1 MVELVDTLVL
11 GTSAVRRGGSI
22 PSIPTIFFDKNMR
35 ILSLL
40 FAFLIT
46 PLMADEGDILFTRLI
61 ELDKFAQSKTS
72 YCKPR
77 TQNKKLTWVEDFNDM
92 SLSSSV
98 WTYAESNGFYSDGQ
112 YIDGWGNGEL
122 QYYLKPPII
131 ENSNTTK
138 NLTVKDSLLKIQPI
152 YNNKVYQSSN
162 KLQYTS
168 ARIHTKNKK
177 TFTYPSR
184 ITICFKVPQGEGV
197 WPAFWLMPQED
208 ILWPQGGEIDI
219 MEHRGRIANTASS
232 ALHFG
237 EKFDKKAAFVGEAV
251 VPNKVNFQETFHS
264 ITLEWRRDNIKF
276 FLNDDTEPYLNINS
290 SNNEFKKYDFPFNR
304 EYYMILNVAI
314 GGKYDDYRVNN
325 LDLCVDQYCSNKS
338 NPDQHRF
345 LVDWIEYEVLD

>member
-92 SLSSSV
+92 SLSLSV

-131 ENSNTTK
+131 E
-138 NLTVKDSLLKIQPI
+138 LSL
-152 YNNKVYQSSN
+152 
-162 KLQYTS
+162 
-168 ARIHTKNKK
+168 IH
-177 TFTYPSR
+177 
-184 ITICFKVPQGEGV
+184 I
-197 WPAFWLMPQED
+197 
-208 ILWPQGGEIDI
+208 
-219 MEHRGRIANTASS
+219 
-232 ALHFG
+232 
-237 EKFDKKAAFVGEAV
+237 
-251 VPNKVNFQETFHS
+251 
-264 ITLEWRRDNIKF
+264 
-276 FLNDDTEPYLNINS
+276 
-290 SNNEFKKYDFPFNR
+290 
-304 EYYMILNVAI
+304 
-314 GGKYDDYRVNN
+314 
-325 LDLCVDQYCSNKS
+325 
-338 NPDQHRF
+338 
-345 LVDWIEYEVLD
+345 